1 MIQNALS
8 STHGSK
14 DPECARINS
23 CGVQSVRNKFSRF
36 GELGLN
42 NEAKASR
49 FEPNLSLSA
58 KQDVLCNINTFIE
71 NNGYSPT
78 VRELCEMCGVRS
90 SSTMMNRMN
99 RLRDL
104 GYISW
109 VQQTPRTIRILRV
122 L

>member
-42 NEAKASR
+42 NEDSR
-49 FEPNLSLSA
+49 F
-58 KQDVLCNINTFIE
+58 
-71 NNGYSPT
+71 
-78 VRELCEMCGVRS
+78 
-90 SSTMMNRMN
+90 
-99 RLRDL
+99 
-104 GYISW
+104 
-109 VQQTPRTIRILRV
+109 RIFTDA
-122 L
+122 